1 MSGIFGILDVS
12 GSGLSA
18 QRKKLNAIADNIANV
33 ETTRTPQGG
42 PYRRKDVVMS
52 EDSENGTFTSTLSS
66 AITRLNLTDDR
77 HIAPGIAQTSRHC
90 EIPAVGAEEIE
101 IEPESFKM
109 VYDPTHPDADK
120 DGYVAMP
127 DINVITEM
135 VDMMTATRAYEANIS
150 VATSAKAMYKE
161 ALTI

>member
-33 ETTRTPQGG
+33 ETTRTPEGG
-42 PYRRKDVVMS
+42 PYRRKEVVMS
-52 EDSENGTFTSTLSS
+52 EDAENGTFTTNLSD
-66 AITRLNLTDDR
+66 AMTRLNRTDDR
-77 HIAPGIAQTSRHC
+77 HMDVDAKIARSEN
-90 EIPAVGAEEIE
+90 EIPAVSSEEVD
-101 IEPESFKM
+101 IEPDAFKM

-135 VDMMTATRAYEANIS
+135 VDMMTATRAYEANVS
-150 VATSAKAMYKE
+150 VATAAKTMYKE
-161 ALTI
+161 ALNI